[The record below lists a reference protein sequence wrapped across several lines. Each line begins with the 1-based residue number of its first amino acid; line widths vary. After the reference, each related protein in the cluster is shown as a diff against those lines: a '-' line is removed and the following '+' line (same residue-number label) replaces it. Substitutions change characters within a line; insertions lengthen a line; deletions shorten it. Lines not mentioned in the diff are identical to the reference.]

1 MSLYV
6 LVLIFIFTYVHLL
19 RSIREQRLKLLWYSG
34 FLISIDDMLV
44 VSLFETKGTPHATH
58 SSWWKTDGHWFVS

>member
-1 MSLYV
+1 MIKRLYGAF
-6 LVLIFIFTYVHLL
+6 FIAFRLL
-19 RSIREQRLKLLWYSG
+19 GTKSEQRLKLLWYSG